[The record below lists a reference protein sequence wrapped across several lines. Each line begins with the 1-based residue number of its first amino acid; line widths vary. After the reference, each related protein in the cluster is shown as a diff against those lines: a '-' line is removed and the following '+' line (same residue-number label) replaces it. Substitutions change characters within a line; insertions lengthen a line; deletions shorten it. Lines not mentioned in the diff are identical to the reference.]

1 MAFEGLSSAP
11 PCVPPPLVPEEA
23 ALTGVDCKCSFARAS
38 ATALGLSIQSALPV
52 FSHMF
57 VVLAYARIGTDFIV
71 RATPLSLSL
80 SSSFGLKGLVR
91 PRGQNGPPFS
101 QRGFVIHPKRRVPL
115 PIVFVLRRGASAC

>member
-1 MAFEGLSSAP
+1 MLGCRGRRVPAVARGVRGAVLSTPLRPAPIGTGGGSADR
-11 PCVPPPLVPEEA
+11 
-23 ALTGVDCKCSFARAS
+23 VDCKCSFARAS

-80 SSSFGLKGLVR
+80 LPSGL
-91 PRGQNGPPFS
+91 RG
-101 QRGFVIHPKRRVPL
+101 
-115 PIVFVLRRGASAC
+115 